1 MCKRRLW
8 EEMNESLPVTDNR
21 ERTQHFSLGR
31 EERLHTF
38 TTFNLKSSCCWVQP
52 CSHWKPIP
60 VRLSLQVQENN
71 SHKQTGIQQLTSITM
86 TNLTL
91 NISCS
96 DPIHFQMNSTH
107 FHFTLHFYCALHT
120 PKDTYILL
128 MYPISVLP
136 KPVLEAP
143 LPCTFCMSPLSNTP
157 DSTHQL
163 VSRDW
168 KNYIG
173 CVWLG
178 RHTKCAGQGV
188 LQDRFGKHCPIYF
201 KCTWISI
208 NNNNNNNNNVK

>member
-1 MCKRRLW
+1 MYALSDRFICSCW
-8 EEMNESLPVTDNR
+8 CVNGDF
-21 ERTQHFSLGR
+21 ERKWTNLCQWQITGKGHNTFPSVR

-52 CSHWKPIP
+52 CSNWKPIP

-107 FHFTLHFYCALHT
+107 FHFTLYFYCALHT

-128 MYPISVLP
+128 MYPI
-136 KPVLEAP
+136 
-143 LPCTFCMSPLSNTP
+143 
-157 DSTHQL
+157 
-163 VSRDW
+163 
-168 KNYIG
+168 
-173 CVWLG
+173 
-178 RHTKCAGQGV
+178 
-188 LQDRFGKHCPIYF
+188 YF

-208 NNNNNNNNNVK
+208 TNNNNNNNVK